1 MFSDGEVSDIDL
13 IKNYPKK
20 AINKLSTPIIIS
32 MLLITFNSL
41 IDSIW
46 ISGLGPEVLAAIG
59 FVSPLIMII
68 SSLGNG
74 LGIGANSI
82 ISRFIGE
89 GTDDKIVNASIH
101 SIILT
106 ICFSIVLS
114 LILLPFI
121 KNILMFFGA
130 GEVIDYAISY
140 AWIIFAGII
149 FEFVSIVLAAI
160 IRSEGAIYKS
170 MGPLIGAT
178 IINMI
183 IDPILIYFLNLGIRG
198 AALATVVSSA
208 LSIIPLAYWIFIKK
222 DTFAKVDFSKY
233 HRNFA
238 IYKDILT
245 VGIPSSLETICICIV
260 TIFINSLL
268 SSIGGIIAVGGYGV
282 ALRILSVLI
291 TPIFG
296 IGVANITVVG
306 MAFGEKN
313 KANISKSFNYSTKMT
328 LKIAIV
334 TCSFILIFAPYL
346 AELFAYGESSQNINE
361 YITHIL
367 YILGFSVFTVP
378 LRAIVINVL
387 QAMGKGITSMCL
399 TFIKESMFYMF
410 SFIFAFYLGL
420 GPDGIYYGMLTGG
433 MLGSLIEFSYVWY
446 YIRKLSFN

>member
-89 GTDDKIVNASIH
+89 GTDDKIVNASVH

-198 AALATVVSSA
+198 AALATVD
-208 LSIIPLAYWIFIKK
+208 IHKK
-222 DTFAKVDFSKY
+222 GY
-233 HRNFA
+233 
-238 IYKDILT
+238 
-245 VGIPSSLETICICIV
+245 ICQ
-260 TIFINSLL
+260 S
-268 SSIGGIIAVGGYGV
+268 
-282 ALRILSVLI
+282 
-291 TPIFG
+291 
-296 IGVANITVVG
+296 
-306 MAFGEKN
+306 
-313 KANISKSFNYSTKMT
+313 
-328 LKIAIV
+328 
-334 TCSFILIFAPYL
+334 
-346 AELFAYGESSQNINE
+346 
-361 YITHIL
+361 
-367 YILGFSVFTVP
+367 
-378 LRAIVINVL
+378 
-387 QAMGKGITSMCL
+387 
-399 TFIKESMFYMF
+399 
-410 SFIFAFYLGL
+410 
-420 GPDGIYYGMLTGG
+420 
-433 MLGSLIEFSYVWY
+433 
-446 YIRKLSFN
+446 

>member
-89 GTDDKIVNASIH
+89 GTDDKIVNASVH

-296 IGVANITVVG
+296 IGVANIT
-306 MAFGEKN
+306 
-313 KANISKSFNYSTKMT
+313 
-328 LKIAIV
+328 
-334 TCSFILIFAPYL
+334 
-346 AELFAYGESSQNINE
+346 
-361 YITHIL
+361 
-367 YILGFSVFTVP
+367 
-378 LRAIVINVL
+378 
-387 QAMGKGITSMCL
+387 GIWR
-399 TFIKESMFYMF
+399 KE
-410 SFIFAFYLGL
+410 
-420 GPDGIYYGMLTGG
+420 
-433 MLGSLIEFSYVWY
+433 
-446 YIRKLSFN
+446 